1 MSMTP
6 PSTAGT
12 SADTAPR
19 HASWSAVLSMAL
31 CAGVLISSEFL
42 PVSLLTPIASDLHIT
57 EGHAGQ
63 SISISGL
70 FAMITSLLISPII
83 GSHDRKRV
91 LLFFTGLMIIS
102 GCIVTFAPNAAILMA
117 GRAFLGVAIGGFW
130 SISAA
135 TMMRLVPKESLPKAL
150 SILNGG
156 NALASTFA
164 APLGSFLGQY
174 IGWRGSFFVL
184 VPLAMIAF
192 LWQWRRVP
200 ALPAEHL
207 RRPVTEVLKLLSER
221 IVFFGMASCALMF
234 LGQFALFTYLRPF
247 LETVTRVTPNMLTMM
262 LLGIGISGFIGT
274 YLISLLLKNRLYSL
288 LIPVPSIM
296 GVIGIGLI
304 TLGASNVATGALLL
318 LWGLFATSIPVAW
331 WAWLSK
337 TLAHDAEAGG
347 GLMVAIVQMA
357 IMTGAGLGGYLYDHG
372 GYQHTFWFAVAML
385 LSSSVFAALTLYE
398 SQRTRLTALLA

>member
-1 MSMTP
+1 
-6 PSTAGT
+6 
-12 SADTAPR
+12 
-19 HASWSAVLSMAL
+19 MAL

-42 PVSLLTPIASDLHIT
+42 PVSLLTPIAHDLHIT

-70 FAMITSLLISPII
+70 FAMITSLLISLII

-91 LLFFTGLMIIS
+91 LLFFTGLMILS
-102 GCIVTFAPNAAILMA
+102 GCIVTFAPNAGILMA

-130 SISAA
+130 SISTA
-135 TMMRLVPKESLPKAL
+135 TMMRLVPKESLPKAIA
-150 SILNGG
+150 ILNGG

-184 VPLAMIAF
+184 VPLAVMAF
-192 LWQWRRVP
+192 FWQWRRVP
-200 ALPAEHL
+200 ALPADGL
-207 RRPVTEVLKLLSER
+207 RRPVTEVLKLLSDR
-221 IVFFGMASCALMF
+221 LVFFGMASCALMF

-247 LETVTRVTPNMLTMM
+247 LETVTHVSTNMLTMM
-262 LLGIGISGFIGT
+262 LLGIGMAGFVGT
-274 YLISLLLKNRLYSL
+274 YFISLLLRNRLYSL

-296 GVIGIGLI
+296 GLIGVGLI
-304 TLGASNVATGALLL
+304 TFGDSSVATGALLL

-337 TLAHDAEAGG
+337 NLAHDAEAGG

-357 IMTGAGLGGYLYDHG
+357 IMTGAGFGGYLYDHG
-372 GYQHTFWFAVAML
+372 GYQHTFLFAVAML
-385 LSSSVFAALTLYE
+385 FGSS
-398 SQRTRLTALLA
+398 LLATVTWRTTQKEECVEGGTCSALV

>member
-1 MSMTP
+1 M
-6 PSTAGT
+6 
-12 SADTAPR
+12 
-19 HASWSAVLSMAL
+19 
-31 CAGVLISSEFL
+31 
-42 PVSLLTPIASDLHIT
+42 
-57 EGHAGQ
+57 
-63 SISISGL
+63 
-70 FAMITSLLISPII
+70 
-83 GSHDRKRV
+83 
-91 LLFFTGLMIIS
+91 
-102 GCIVTFAPNAAILMA
+102 
-117 GRAFLGVAIGGFW
+117 
-130 SISAA
+130 
-135 TMMRLVPKESLPKAL
+135 
-150 SILNGG
+150 
-156 NALASTFA
+156 
-164 APLGSFLGQY
+164 
-174 IGWRGSFFVL
+174 
-184 VPLAMIAF
+184 
-192 LWQWRRVP
+192 
-200 ALPAEHL
+200 
-207 RRPVTEVLKLLSER
+207 
-221 IVFFGMASCALMF
+221 FFGMASCALMF